1 MTPVR
6 WGFLGAGMIA
16 GVLARAV
23 QTAEGAVLQA
33 VAARDLARAEGLR
46 PVSAYDDYAAVVAD
60 DQVDAVYV
68 ALSNDLHRPWTIA
81 ALEAGK
87 AVLCEKP
94 LGLTAAEVDD
104 MQAAA
109 YAAGA
114 LLVEASWSRCTHA
127 SASPSSG
134 YRRSDR
140 SGT

>member
-1 MTPVR
+1 MRPVR

-23 QTAEGAVLQA
+23 QSAEGAVLQA

-68 ALSNDLHRPWTIA
+68 ALSNDLHLPWTIA

-94 LGLTAAEVDD
+94 LGLTAAQVDAV
-104 MQAAA
+104 QA
-109 YAAGA
+109 GPG
-114 LLVEASWSRCTHA
+114 R
-127 SASPSSG
+127 G
-134 YRRSDR
+134 R
-140 SGT
+140 G